1 MFQRD
6 VDTSAH
12 KVIELHAQWWTNN
25 FYFVMFFRWILKRIS
40 LKYDWKKNHESKM
53 EFNLSMVERRVWA
66 IFVVFLFFNSLKA
79 FMRTNQFWTWSNAM
93 YKKDKYLECSQKSSY
108 TDIDRKK
115 NVFFFNNEKC
125 LLLQF
130 NRTKIAFCKEFF
142 ISILYN
148 FLLSSFF
155 LLYRKF

>member
-53 EFNLSMVERRVWA
+53 EFNLWLNGECGPFSLYFYFLIRWRHSCVRINFERDRMRYTKKTNIWSALKSLA
-66 IFVVFLFFNSLKA
+66 IL
-79 FMRTNQFWTWSNAM
+79 
-93 YKKDKYLECSQKSSY
+93 
-108 TDIDRKK
+108 
-115 NVFFFNNEKC
+115 
-125 LLLQF
+125 
-130 NRTKIAFCKEFF
+130 
-142 ISILYN
+142 ISIVKKMY
-148 FLLSSFF
+148 FF
-155 LLYRKF
+155 QQWKMLVATVQ